1 MIFRITF
8 FLFFQVAISQSF
20 QPEWTKGAVW
30 YQIFTERFYNGDP
43 SNDPGIHTLDGTWP
57 YMAQTSWNITPW
69 TSDWYEFQP
78 WEKENGLDYRY
89 QFQLRRYGGD
99 IQGIID
105 KLDYLKDLGIDAI
118 YLNPVFE
125 SPSSHK
131 YGAKYFHHI
140 DNNFGPDP
148 KGDEF
153 IWESEDPTD
162 PSTWKWTS
170 ADNLFLKLIQEVH
183 NRDMKIIIDGVFN
196 HVGIPFWALQ
206 DVAKNGEK
214 SSYKDWFDII
224 SFDDPGTS
232 ENEFDYVGWYGIKDL
247 AEFKE
252 NENGPIPEIKDHI
265 FTIVQRWMD
274 PNNDGDPSDGIDGWR
289 LDVAELVNI
298 NFWKE
303 FNGWV
308 NKINPD
314 AYLTGEVW
322 WEDHHNNKM
331 FNAAPWIQKDVFN
344 GVMNYRF
351 GDAMFKFFID
361 RKDQISVSALEDL
374 LEGTINDYSL
384 DNVLSIQNMVD
395 SHDTERLATAVV
407 NPDRWID
414 HHSGT
419 WNNWDFKIRKPNKYE
434 RKIQKTII
442 TFQFI
447 YPGAPLIYYGD
458 EAGMWGADDPDCRKP
473 MVWPEFS
480 YDPEKAHPCDRLD
493 NCNDTRPVDEVFFNQ
508 DLFEHYRKL
517 IILRKSHGVLRDGDF
532 DVVFTDNS
540 KGIVSIERKNNNSRI
555 LAIFNGSNADIT
567 LDKKMFPGKRDDWS
581 LLFGQDSGKL
591 EAKDAKV
598 FILN

>member
-1 MIFRITF
+1 M
-8 FLFFQVAISQSF
+8 
-20 QPEWTKGAVW
+20 
-30 YQIFTERFYNGDP
+30 
-43 SNDPGIHTLDGTWP
+43 
-57 YMAQTSWNITPW
+57 
-69 TSDWYEFQP
+69 
-78 WEKENGLDYRY
+78 DYRY

-224 SFDDPGTS
+224 SFDDPGTP

-265 FTIVQRWMD
+265 FAIVQRWMD

-314 AYLTGEVW
+314 AYITGEVW
-322 WEDHHNNKM
+322 WEAVSYTHLTL
-331 FNAAPWIQKDVFN
+331 PTIC
-344 GVMNYRF
+344 
-351 GDAMFKFFID
+351 
-361 RKDQISVSALEDL
+361 SV
-374 LEGTINDYSL
+374 
-384 DNVLSIQNMVD
+384 
-395 SHDTERLATAVV
+395 
-407 NPDRWID
+407 
-414 HHSGT
+414 
-419 WNNWDFKIRKPNKYE
+419 
-434 RKIQKTII
+434 
-442 TFQFI
+442 
-447 YPGAPLIYYGD
+447 
-458 EAGMWGADDPDCRKP
+458 
-473 MVWPEFS
+473 
-480 YDPEKAHPCDRLD
+480 
-493 NCNDTRPVDEVFFNQ
+493 
-508 DLFEHYRKL
+508 
-517 IILRKSHGVLRDGDF
+517 
-532 DVVFTDNS
+532 
-540 KGIVSIERKNNNSRI
+540 
-555 LAIFNGSNADIT
+555 
-567 LDKKMFPGKRDDWS
+567 
-581 LLFGQDSGKL
+581 
-591 EAKDAKV
+591 
-598 FILN
+598 